1 MARQY
6 LSQHNIVLLDDNL
19 HTLEYAVKTIVDIL
33 KIADNDAKSMVLNA
47 HQFGKTI
54 IWTGHKEL
62 AELKLELLKNK
73 EPEIINGQKITTP
86 LNVVLEKKK

>member
-1 MARQY
+1 MARKY
-6 LSQHNIVLLDDNL
+6 LPQHNIVLLDDNL
-19 HTLEYAVKTIVDIL
+19 HTIEYAVKTIVDVFGIV
-33 KIADNDAKSMVLNA
+33 DNDAVSMVLNA

-73 EPEIINGQKITTP
+73 KPEIISGQKITTP
-86 LNVVLEKKK
+86 LNVILEKKK

>member
-1 MARQY
+1 MTRKY
-6 LSQHNIVLLDDNL
+6 LPQHNIVLLDDNL
-19 HTLEYAVKTIVDIL
+19 HTLEYAAKTIVDIF
-33 KIADNDAKSMVLNA
+33 KMADDDARSMVLNA

-73 EPEIINGQKITTP
+73 KPEIINGQKITTP
-86 LNVVLEKKK
+86 LNVILEKKK